1 MELRMTSEAPVTADF
16 FDAETNRCPY
26 PTYAAL
32 RDEAPVWR
40 DPKTG
45 MFFLTRYED
54 IRAALAD
61 PETFTNRVGSAA
73 GRTEKAVRPSDPDEA
88 AAMDEADALNAK
100 IAQMYEEEGWST
112 VATLDALDAPEH
124 MQLRRM
130 FAHAFRPDRVATL
143 DPYVEALAHSLVDAF
158 VDRGECEFVDE
169 FAVPLPLYTIGKQMG
184 VPEEDMPRIKTWTD
198 AWVQR
203 LGLVQTPEER
213 LRSVELEIE
222 GQQYFQPIFERLR
235 QQPDETVLSDVVNTE
250 IPEWGRK
257 LNDNELHS
265 EMFADFFVGGSETT
279 THALAA
285 GAMMLAQDPDLF
297 AALKADPEKHIPV
310 FAEEVVRLET
320 PVQGLPRET
329 SVDVTLHGVDIPA
342 GSIVMLRFA
351 SGNRDERHYSQCP
364 AEVDLTRARPRGH
377 LGFGMGPHVCLGVS
391 LARRELYFGFKVLCE
406 RLARLELLVAP
417 GEVEI
422 RPSYFLRSTKALPLA
437 FTPA

>member
-1 MELRMTSEAPVTADF
+1 MTQSSVHADF
-16 FDAETNRCPY
+16 FDPATNQCPY
-26 PTYAAL
+26 PTYQAL
-32 RDEAPVWR
+32 RDEAPVWQ

-45 MFFLTRYED
+45 MFFVTRFED
-54 IRAALAD
+54 IRAALGD

-73 GRTEKAVRPSDPDEA
+73 GRTEKAVRPADPEEA
-88 AAMDEADALNAK
+88 AAHDEAEALNDT
-100 IAQMYEEEGWST
+100 IARLYEEEGWAT
-112 VATLDALDAPEH
+112 VATLDALDDPEH
-124 MQLRRM
+124 IQLRRM
-130 FAHAFRPDRVATL
+130 FAHAFRPDRVAAL
-143 DPYVEALAHSLVDAF
+143 DPFVESLANSLVDSF
-158 VDRGECEFVDE
+158 IDKGQCEFVDE

-184 VPEEDMPRIKTWTD
+184 VPEADMPRIKSWTD

-213 LRSVELEIE
+213 LRSVQLEIE

-235 QQPDETVLSDVVNTE
+235 VSPEETVLSDVVNME

-285 GAMMLAQDPDLF
+285 GAMMLAQDPALF
-297 AALKADPEKHIPV
+297 ERLKSDPEKYIPV

-329 SVDVTLHGVDIPA
+329 SVDVTLHGVHIPA

-351 SGNRDERHYSQCP
+351 SGNRDERHYDHCP
-364 AEVDLTRARPRGH
+364 ADVDLDRPRPRGH
-377 LGFGMGPHVCLGVS
+377 LGFGMGPHVCLGIS
-391 LARRELYFGFKVLCE
+391 LARRELYFGFKVLTE
-406 RLARLELLVAP
+406 RMASLTLLVDPAD
-417 GEVEI
+417 VEI
-422 RPSYFLRSTKALPLA
+422 RPSYFLRSTKSLPLA

>member
-1 MELRMTSEAPVTADF
+1 MSDQTVVADF

-26 PTYAAL
+26 PAYSRL
-32 RDEAPVWR
+32 RDEAPVWQ

-45 MFFLTRYED
+45 MFFLSRFED

-73 GRTEKAVRPSDPDEA
+73 GRTEKAVRPADPEEA
-88 AAMDEADALNAK
+88 RAMDEADALNAR
-100 IAQMYEEEGWST
+100 IARMYEEEGWPT
-112 VATLDALDAPEH
+112 VATLDALDDPEH
-124 MQLRRM
+124 IQLRRM
-130 FAHAFRPDRVATL
+130 FAHAFRPDKVAAL
-143 DPYVEALAHSLVDAF
+143 DPYIEGLANSLVDSMIA
-158 VDRGECEFVDE
+158 RGECEFVEDY
-169 FAVPLPLYTIGKQMG
+169 AVPLPLYTIGRQMG

-222 GQQYFQPIFERLR
+222 GQHYFQPIFERLR
-235 QQPDETVLSDVVNTE
+235 QEPDGSLLSDIVNSE

-285 GAMMLAQDPDLF
+285 GALILAQDPALF
-297 AALKADPEKHIPV
+297 ARLKEDPETLIPV

-329 SVDVTLHGVDIPA
+329 SVDVTLHGVHIPA

-351 SGNRDERHYSQCP
+351 SANRDERQYEVCP
-364 AEVDLTRARPRGH
+364 NDVDLSRDRPRGH
-377 LGFGMGPHVCLGVS
+377 LGFGQGPHVCLGIS
-391 LARRELYFGFKVLCE
+391 MARRELYWGFKVLTQ
-406 RLARLELLVAP
+406 RLSGIRLLIDP
-417 GEVEI
+417 DEVRI
-422 RPSYFLRSTKALPLA
+422 RPSYFLRSMVELPLEV
-437 FTPA
+437 TPA

>member
-1 MELRMTSEAPVTADF
+1 MTEQDIQADF
-16 FDAETNRCPY
+16 FDAATNKCPY
-26 PTYAAL
+26 PAYKTL
-32 RDEAPVWR
+32 RDEAPVWQ

-45 MFFLTRYED
+45 MFFVTRYED
-54 IRAALAD
+54 IRNALSD
-61 PETFTNRVGSAA
+61 PEVFTNRVGSAA
-73 GRTEKAVRPSDPDEA
+73 GRTEKAVRPSDPAEA
-88 AAMDEADALNAK
+88 AAMDEADALNDK
-100 IAQMYEEEGWST
+100 IARLYEEEGWTT
-112 VATLDALDAPEH
+112 VATLDALDDPEH
-124 MQLRRM
+124 LQLRRM
-130 FAHAFRPDRVATL
+130 FAHAFRPDRVAAL
-143 DPYVEALAHSLVDAF
+143 DPYVEGLANSLVDAF
-158 VDRGECEFVDE
+158 IDKGVCEFVSD

-184 VPEEDMPRIKTWTD
+184 VPEADMPRIKSWTD

-203 LGLVQTPEER
+203 LGLVQTPAER

-235 QQPDETVLSDVVNTE
+235 QHPEETVLSDVVNTE

-285 GAMMLAQDPDLF
+285 GAMMLAQNPELF
-297 AALKADPEKHIPV
+297 ARLKSDPERYIPV

-329 SVDVTLHGVDIPA
+329 SVDVTLHGVHIPA

-351 SGNRDERHYSQCP
+351 AGNRDERQYEVCP
-364 AEVDLTRARPRGH
+364 ADVDLDRARPRAH
-377 LGFGMGPHVCLGVS
+377 LGFGVGPHVCLGIS
-391 LARRELYFGFKVLCE
+391 LARRELYFGFKVLAE
-406 RLARLELLVAP
+406 RMASLSLLVDPDDVA
-417 GEVEI
+417 I
-422 RPSYFLRSTKALPLA
+422 RPSYFLRSTTSLPLA